1 MKLAMKKS
9 SLYVFASSL
18 LFMACSNRTATYPT
32 QDSVIAF
39 NKIMNASRDDMFT
52 CIIGDV
58 TFSRDAYR
66 SYISI
71 NSKDDSRVE
80 VVTTD
85 SASYARIS
93 REPRESSSKTR
104 KELLSRFKNL
114 WITTGRPDDVFV
126 ALIPKNP
133 QGCLHLMGADITG
146 NLKETGISLL
156 KTTNS
161 RCSEATVLTD
171 RGTIISIH
179 VKDKRGAVCSVVSLD
194 NKLDTSHFSQANESS
209 PILVSKAE
217 YDLMVG
223 G

>member
-1 MKLAMKKS
+1 MKLAMKKY
-9 SLYVFASSL
+9 SLYVSASL
-18 LFMACSNRTATYPT
+18 LLFTACSDRTTTVTT
-32 QDSVIAF
+32 QVSVVGF
-39 NKIMNASRDDMFT
+39 NKVMNASRDNMFT

-58 TFSRDAYR
+58 TFSRDAQR
-66 SYISI
+66 SYMSI
-71 NSKDDSRVE
+71 NSTDDSKVE
-80 VVTTD
+80 VVTTS

-126 ALIPKNP
+126 ALIPKDP
-133 QGCLHLMGADITG
+133 QGCLYLMGADITG

-161 RCSEATVLTD
+161 RCSAATVLTA

-179 VKDKRGAVCSVVSLD
+179 VKDKRGAVCSVISLD
-194 NKLDTSHFSQANESS
+194 NKLDASHFPQANESS